1 MEAEHAEPVAEM
13 ASLNVV
19 SAKEAASV
27 PYAMDVE
34 ISSVKIVRG
43 KVKSGKIRTSN
54 DEKRNYLDEFG

>member
-34 ISSVKIVRG
+34 ISSVKSVKG
-43 KVKSGKIRTSN
+43 KVKSGRRLGGRCRGDVIYRHF
-54 DEKRNYLDEFG
+54 E